1 MLKYPT
7 ISSKVVVPIAAPM
20 DQIATT
26 SLFKFLHRFQ
36 TKTMV
41 IYDALLQE
49 RRILF
54 AGALDFPINQ
64 IQDYVFAAASLISP
78 PLIGVQSKI
87 YPYAPLQMISTLEQE
102 QGYIAGVTN
111 HVYLMNKKCWD
122 VSCKVDEGQLFEKM
136 GYSSQPYYQTDLE
149 FI

>member
-41 IYDALLQE
+41 IFDALLQE

-54 AGALDFPINQ
+54 AGALDFPIN
-64 IQDYVFAAASLISP
+64 
-78 PLIGVQSKI
+78 
-87 YPYAPLQMISTLEQE
+87 
-102 QGYIAGVTN
+102 
-111 HVYLMNKKCWD
+111 
-122 VSCKVDEGQLFEKM
+122 
-136 GYSSQPYYQTDLE
+136 
-149 FI
+149 